1 MTTHPIMRMCHGL
14 LVLLLCTP
22 ACSISFH
29 RVNHWDEAFWFGDE
43 PVTMTKSLHVDAPA
57 DASRVSIT
65 ITVGCTAGTLAW
77 SLVDPVGVERDRQ
90 VVRLGSHE
98 SQANWPVLPGDWH
111 LHVSTIGFCGGW
123 SVTLGACSE
132 PMKVKVEVAN
142 AAGKR
147 RLTRFEASSRVVQTG
162 NGATDSPGP

>member
-98 SQANWPVLPGDWH
+98 SQANWPVLALFVPAN
-111 LHVSTIGFCGGW
+111 
-123 SVTLGACSE
+123 LGL
-132 PMKVKVEVAN
+132 
-142 AAGKR
+142 AAGVSAWV
-147 RLTRFEASSRVVQTG
+147 TSSVIQSAAR
-162 NGATDSPGP
+162 NP